1 MVKSQWLKAINNM
14 NYTETLDYLFS
25 SMPSFQQI
33 GGDAYKPG
41 LERIVEF
48 CRTIGNPQRNY
59 FVIHVAGTNGKG
71 SVSNMLAA
79 VLQQAGYQTGL
90 FTSPHLTDF
99 RERIRV
105 NGEMISKQKV
115 VNFVDRYK
123 AEMSRLQLSFFEMTT
138 AMAFDYFAQSDVE
151 VAVIETGLGG
161 RLDATNIVQ
170 PLVSVITN
178 VGLEHTEYLGDSLPK
193 IAREKGGI
201 IKKCTPVVVGEK
213 NSSYNLVLEEIAS
226 DLRSELIYADE
237 AFSLGECGF
246 EGDKQVVTM
255 TRTRDGYPY
264 QLRLDLLGE
273 YQRYNLAI
281 VATVLDILHEA
292 TPLSISRRAFV
303 EGVRDVSKLTSFR
316 GRWQVLSE
324 RPLVV
329 CDTAHNEHGIAEV
342 AKQLKARENSG
353 RLLCVMGFCED
364 KDFSKML
371 ALMPSDA
378 YYIFTQASIRRAASL
393 DKISEVAAS
402 LALDFEVVPTVA
414 EAVAAAQKQ
423 LTDQDMLFIGG
434 STFVVAEAL
443 V

>member
-1 MVKSQWLKAINNM
+1 M

-25 SMPSFQQI
+25 SMPSFQHV

-41 LERIVEF
+41 LERIAEF

-59 FVIHVAGTNGKG
+59 FVIHIAGTNGKG

-79 VLQQAGYQTGL
+79 VLQQAGYHTGL

-105 NGEMISKQKV
+105 NGEMIPKQKV

-123 AEMSRLQLSFFEMTT
+123 ADMERLQLSFFEMTT

-161 RLDATNIVQ
+161 RLDATNVVQ

-178 VGLEHTEYLGDSLPK
+178 IGLEHTEYLGNSLPK

-201 IKKCTPVVVGEK
+201 IKKCTPVIVGEK
-213 NSSYNLVLEEIAS
+213 NSNYNLVLEEIAQ
-226 DLRSELIYADE
+226 DLRSEITYADE
-237 AFSLGECGF
+237 AFVLGECGF
-246 EGDKQVVTM
+246 EGGKQVVTM
-255 TRTRDGYPY
+255 TRQRDGYPY

-273 YQRYNLAI
+273 YQRKNLVT
-281 VATVLDILHEA
+281 VATVLDILHES

-303 EGVRDVSKLTSFR
+303 EGVRDVSALTSFA
-316 GRWQVLSE
+316 GRWQVLNE
-324 RPLVV
+324 KPMVV
-329 CDTAHNEHGIAEV
+329 CDTAHNAHGIAEV
-342 AKQLKARENSG
+342 AEQLKARTNSG
-353 RLLCVMGFCED
+353 RLICVLGFCED
-364 KDFSKML
+364 KEFKTML
-371 ALMPSDA
+371 QLMPQDA
-378 YYIFTQASIRRAASL
+378 HYIFTQASIRRAATPE
-393 DKISEVAAS
+393 KIAEVATS
-402 LALDFEVVPTVA
+402 LSLDFELAPTVA
-414 EAVAAAQKQ
+414 EAVAVAESQ
-423 LTDQDMLFIGG
+423 LAEEDMLYIGG

-443 V
+443 EQRR

>member
-1 MVKSQWLKAINNM
+1 M

-25 SMPSFQQI
+25 SMPSFQQV

-41 LERIVEF
+41 LERIAEF
-48 CRTIGNPQRNY
+48 CRSMGNPQRSY

-105 NGEMISKQKV
+105 NGEMIPKQKV
-115 VNFVDRYK
+115 VNFVDRHK
-123 AEMSRLQLSFFEMTT
+123 GEMERLQLSFFEMTT
-138 AMAFDYFAQSDVE
+138 AMAFDYFAHSDVE

-170 PLVSVITN
+170 PLISVITN
-178 VGLEHTEYLGDSLPK
+178 IGLEHTEYLGDSLPK

-201 IKKCTPVVVGEK
+201 IKKCTPIIVGEK
-213 NSSYNLVLEEIAS
+213 NSNYNLVLEEIAS
-226 DLRSELIYADE
+226 DLRSELIYANE
-237 AFSLGECGF
+237 AFTLGECSYD
-246 EGDKQVVTM
+246 GDKQVVTM

-273 YQRYNLAI
+273 YQRQNLAT
-281 VATVLDILHEA
+281 VATVLDKLHEA

-303 EGVRDVSKLTSFR
+303 EGVREVSKLTAFR
-316 GRWQVLSE
+316 GRWQTLSQE
-324 RPLVV
+324 PLIV
-329 CDTAHNEHGIAEV
+329 CDTGHNEHGLAEV
-342 AKQLKARENSG
+342 AKQLNARSNSG
-353 RLLCVMGFCED
+353 KLICVMGFCSD
-364 KDFSKML
+364 KEFDRML
-371 ALMPSDA
+371 ALMPSEA
-378 YYIFTQASIRRAASL
+378 HYIFTQASIRRAASL
-393 DKISEVAAS
+393 EKMTEVATA
-402 LALDFEVVPTVA
+402 LALDFEVAPTVE
-414 EAVAAAQKQ
+414 EAVAKAQLQ
-423 LTDQDMLFIGG
+423 LSKEDMLFIGG

-443 V
+443 PLF

>member
-1 MVKSQWLKAINNM
+1 MAKSKKNM
-14 NYTETLDYLFS
+14 NYTETIDYLFS
-25 SMPSFQQI
+25 SMPSFQQV

-41 LERIVEF
+41 LERILEF
-48 CRTIGNPQRNY
+48 CRSIGNPQRNY
-59 FVIHVAGTNGKG
+59 FVIHIAGTNGKG
-71 SVSNMLAA
+71 SISNMLAA

-105 NGEMISKQKV
+105 NGEMIPKQKV
-115 VNFVDRYK
+115 VNFVDRYRSDM
-123 AEMSRLQLSFFEMTT
+123 ERLQLSFFEMTA

-161 RLDATNIVQ
+161 RLDATHVVQ
-170 PLVSVITN
+170 PILSIITN
-178 VGLEHTEYLGDSLPK
+178 IGLEHTEYLGDSLPK

-213 NSSYNLVLEEIAS
+213 NANYSLVLEEIAQ
-226 DLRSELIYADE
+226 DRRSEITYAEE

-255 TRTRDGYPY
+255 TRMRDGYPY

-273 YQRYNLAI
+273 YQRKNLVT
-281 VATVLDILHEA
+281 VATALDILHES

-303 EGVRDVSKLTSFR
+303 EGVRDVSSLTSFR
-316 GRWQVLSE
+316 GRWQVLSSK
-324 RPLVV
+324 PLIV
-329 CDTAHNEHGIAEV
+329 CDTAHNEHGVTEIAE
-342 AKQLKARENSG
+342 QLKARTNSG
-353 RLLCVMGFCED
+353 RLLCVVGFCGD

-371 ALMPSDA
+371 AMMPSDA
-378 YYIFTQASIRRAASL
+378 HYIFTQASIRRAASL
-393 DKISEVAAS
+393 EQIAEVASS
-402 LALDFEVVPTVA
+402 LNLDFETAPTVA
-414 EAVAAAQKQ
+414 EALAKAHEQ
-423 LTDQDMLFIGG
+423 LADEDMLFIGG

-443 V
+443 E

>member
-1 MVKSQWLKAINNM
+1 M

-25 SMPSFQQI
+25 SMPSFQHV

-41 LERIVEF
+41 LERIAEF

-59 FVIHVAGTNGKG
+59 FVIHIAGTNGKG

-79 VLQQAGYQTGL
+79 VLQQAGYHTGL

-105 NGEMISKQKV
+105 NGEMIPKQKV

-123 AEMSRLQLSFFEMTT
+123 ADMERLQLSFFEMTT

-161 RLDATNIVQ
+161 RLDATNVVQ

-178 VGLEHTEYLGDSLPK
+178 IGLEHTEYLGNSLPK

-201 IKKCTPVVVGEK
+201 IKKCTPVIVGEK
-213 NSSYNLVLEEIAS
+213 NSNYNLVLEEIAQ
-226 DLRSELIYADE
+226 DLRSEITYADE
-237 AFSLGECGF
+237 AFVLGECGF
-246 EGDKQVVTM
+246 EGGKQVVTM
-255 TRTRDGYPY
+255 TRQRDGYPY

-273 YQRYNLAI
+273 YQRKNLVT
-281 VATVLDILHEA
+281 VATVLDILHES

-303 EGVRDVSKLTSFR
+303 EGVRDVTALTSFA
-316 GRWQVLSE
+316 GRWQVLNE
-324 RPLVV
+324 KPMVV
-329 CDTAHNEHGIAEV
+329 CDTAHNAHGIAEV
-342 AKQLKARENSG
+342 AEQLKARTNSG
-353 RLLCVMGFCED
+353 RLICVLGFCED
-364 KDFSKML
+364 KEFKTML
-371 ALMPSDA
+371 QLMPKDA
-378 YYIFTQASIRRAASL
+378 HYIFTQASIRRAATPE
-393 DKISEVAAS
+393 KIAEVATS
-402 LALDFEVVPTVA
+402 LSLDFELAPTVA
-414 EAVAAAQKQ
+414 EAVAVAESQ
-423 LTDQDMLFIGG
+423 LAEEDMLYIGG

-443 V
+443 EMIN